1 MKITFLPQNVT
12 WDAAPG
18 ETILQAAAKAGVSI
32 DGNCAGMG
40 TCGKC
45 RVKVLKGDVSE
56 ARDHHHRLSEAD
68 IEAGY
73 RLACCHLV
81 SEGMIVEVAEAETTA
96 SRKKKLIRLPEGFTP
111 FSAVE
116 KQCVSSAAASLADQ
130 RSDEE
135 RILEAF
141 GWEGGAFS
149 YGALA
154 KLPQVMKE
162 KEESLITLTHREGW
176 IIDVEAGD
184 REKENY
190 GVAVDIGTTTAV
202 VMLWN
207 CSDGSMAGVSA
218 VTNPQGAYGADVI
231 SRITFAGEAEGNL
244 QILQKAVIDCINRAI
259 EGFEEEEG
267 ISSGNIYQMTVVGN
281 TTMSHVFL
289 GIDPAQ
295 LAHSPFSPVF
305 TKGVSAEAKTLGLKA
320 FDGAEVY
327 VAANIA
333 GHVGSDITAGIITT
347 DLMDR
352 DKGHLFIDIGTNG
365 EIVLTGN
372 GRAVA
377 CSTAAGP
384 AFEGS
389 SISQGMRAARGA
401 IEKVDIL
408 EDRVEIGV
416 IGGCEPAGICGSGII
431 DAVGELI
438 RTGIVDGSG
447 RLLPRE
453 KLEKKGFSQ
462 NVLRHVKANGRANDF
477 VLYFSPDGKRDVV
490 ITQKDVREVQLAK
503 AAISAGIT
511 IMMREIGVSLDTLER
526 VSIAGAFGSYIRN
539 ASAIHIGLLPKVSED
554 KIVSLG
560 NAAGIGASM
569 ILLSQSCREEAEA
582 DARKIEHIELAGRPD
597 FQDEYMM
604 AMMFM

>member
-1 MKITFLPQNVT
+1 MKITFLPQNIT
-12 WDAAPG
+12 WEAQPG

-45 RVKVLKGDVSE
+45 RVKVLEGADLE
-56 ARDHHHRLSEAD
+56 IRDHHHKLSETD

-73 RLACCHLV
+73 RLACCQPV
-81 SEGMIVEVAEAETTA
+81 TEGMVVEVAEVESTA
-96 SRKKKLIRLPEGFTP
+96 SRKKKLIRLPEGFEP
-111 FSAVE
+111 FAAVE
-116 KQCVSSAAASLADQ
+116 KQCVRFQEASLSDQ
-130 RSDEE
+130 RSDEA

-141 GWEGGAFS
+141 GWEGAAFS
-149 YGALA
+149 YAALA

-162 KEESLITLTHREGW
+162 SQDHIITLTHRFGR
-176 IIDVEAGD
+176 ILDVEPGD
-184 REKENY
+184 REKDNY
-190 GVAVDIGTTTAV
+190 GLAVDIGTTTAV

-207 CSDGSMAGVSA
+207 CSDGTMVDVTA

-244 QILQKAVIDCINRAI
+244 AILQKAVIDCINRAVK
-259 EGFEEEEG
+259 GFEEEDG
-267 ISSGNIYQMTVVGN
+267 ICGSNIYQMTVVGN

-289 GIDPAQ
+289 GIDPGQ

-305 TKGVSAEAKTLGLKA
+305 TNGVRAEAKSLGLNV

-327 VAANIA
+327 VASNIA
-333 GHVGSDITAGIITT
+333 GHVGSDITAGILTT

-401 IEKVDIL
+401 IETVDIL
-408 EDRVEIGV
+408 EDRVEIRV
-416 IGGCEPAGICGSGII
+416 IGDCAPVGICGSGII

-438 RTGIVDGSG
+438 RTGIVDASG
-447 RLLPRE
+447 RLLSRE
-453 KLEKKGFSQ
+453 KLEQKGISPGVR
-462 NVLRHVKANGRANDF
+462 NHVRANGRANDF
-477 VLYFSPDGKRDVV
+477 VLYFSPDGKADVV

-511 IMMREIGVSLDTLER
+511 IMMEEIGITQQTLAR

-539 ASAIHIGLLPKVSED
+539 SSAIQIGLLPKVSEEQ
-554 KIVSLG
+554 IVSLG

-569 ILLSQSCREEAEA
+569 ILLSPRCREEAETA
-582 DARKIEHIELAGRPD
+582 ARQIEHIELAGRPN
-597 FQDEYMM
+597 FQDEYMK

>member
-1 MKITFLPQNVT
+1 MKITFLPQNIT
-12 WDAAPG
+12 WEAEEG

-45 RVKVLKGDVSE
+45 RVKILEGDASE
-56 ARDHHHRLSEAD
+56 IRDHHHKLTDRD

-73 RLACCHLV
+73 RLACCQPV
-81 SEGMIVEVAEAETTA
+81 TENMVVEVAEAETTA
-96 SRKKKLIRLPEGFTP
+96 SRKKKLIRLPEGFQP
-111 FSAVE
+111 FTAVE
-116 KQCVSSAAASLADQ
+116 KQCVRFNKATLADQ

-135 RILEAF
+135 RILSAF
-141 GWEGGAFS
+141 GWEGASFT
-149 YGALA
+149 YHALA
-154 KLPQVMKE
+154 KLPRILRKKE
-162 KEESLITLTHREGW
+162 NHLITLTHRDGL
-176 IIDVEAGD
+176 IIDVEEGD
-184 REKENY
+184 TEKANY

-207 CSDGSMAGVSA
+207 CANGTMIDVSA

-231 SRITFAGEAEGNL
+231 SRITFAGEKDGNL
-244 QILQKAVIDCINRAI
+244 GVLQKAVIDCINKAI
-259 EGFEEEEG
+259 DDFEAENH
-267 ISSGNIYQMTVVGN
+267 ICRGNIYQMTVVGN

-295 LAHSPFSPVF
+295 LALAPFSPVF
-305 TKGVSAEAKTLGLKA
+305 TEAASAEARDLGLKI
-320 FDGAEVY
+320 FDRAEVY
-327 VAANIA
+327 VAPNIA

-347 DLMDR
+347 NLMDR

-401 IEKVDIL
+401 IETVDIR
-408 EDRVEIGV
+408 EDRVDIGV
-416 IGGCEPAGICGSGII
+416 IGDCEPVGICGSGII

-438 RTGIVDGSG
+438 RTGIVDKSG
-447 RLLPRE
+447 RLLSRE
-453 KLEKKGFSQ
+453 KLEKKGLSQ
-462 NVLRHVKANGRANDF
+462 KVIEHVRPDGKTNDF
-477 VLYFSPDGKRDVV
+477 VLYFSPDGKSDVV

-503 AAISAGIT
+503 AAIAAGIT
-511 IMMREIGVSLDTLER
+511 IMMGEIGVTLDTLET

-539 ASAIHIGLLPKVSED
+539 SSAIHIGLLPKVSEER
-554 KIVSLG
+554 IVSLG

-569 ILLSQSCREEAEA
+569 ILLSQRCRENA
-582 DARKIEHIELAGRPD
+582 DKTAMEIEHIELAGRSD
-597 FQDEYMM
+597 FQDEYMT
-604 AMMFM
+604 AMMF